1 MTARTSG
8 KLAQVL
14 HALALFDLEK
24 LARADMFHDFLSPFD
39 LPELELEARLRAA
52 RDACPDKDRA
62 ARIEEVRQR
71 HMQGEFDASKE
82 ESDAWAASEDGQDA
96 FRSLIRKEKS

>member
-1 MTARTSG
+1 MTARTSER
-8 KLAQVL
+8 LAQVL

-24 LARADMFHDFLSPFD
+24 MARADMFHDFLSPLD
-39 LPELELEARLRAA
+39 LPEMELERRLRAA

-71 HMQGEFDASKE
+71 HMQGDFDADKA
-82 ESDAWAASEDGQDA
+82 ESDAWAESEDGQEA
-96 FRSLIRKEKS
+96 FNMLIRGDKG